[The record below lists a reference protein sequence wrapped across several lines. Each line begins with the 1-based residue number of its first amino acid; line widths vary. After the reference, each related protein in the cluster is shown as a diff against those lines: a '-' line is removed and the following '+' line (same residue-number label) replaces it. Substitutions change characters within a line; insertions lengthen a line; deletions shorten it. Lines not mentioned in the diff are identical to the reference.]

1 MVTNLGRAFSVLLS
15 VFLCVIPTDVIAAQD
30 TTIFS
35 GYGFRISTPGI
46 VDPFQKEIFFGVY
59 RDTLTSPI
67 GLMNVSF
74 GQKKTKIS
82 IDPDW
87 TFITFTET
95 LDKRI
100 YKIPF
105 TAPLGWYLTKLV
117 RLNYRKKLHEIA
129 MKGTSDKSRDS
140 RKGTRSIEVVGVEM
154 GKLGRASLR
163 VRGNVNISGKL
174 VFQDQELVRSS
185 INETQN
191 THIEFDQ
198 RQNLNIEG
206 KVGDRITVLMDQ
218 DSERDFDW
226 ENNIRISYQGEEDDI
241 IQKVEAGNIS
251 LSLPATQYV
260 TFSGQNKGLFGLK
273 GISKIGPIDIT
284 LSLIHI

>member
-1 MVTNLGRAFSVLLS
+1 MKP
-15 VFLCVIPTDVIAAQD
+15 IKDK
-30 TTIFS
+30 
-35 GYGFRISTPGI
+35 
-46 VDPFQKEIFFGVY
+46 QK
-59 RDTLTSPI
+59 
-67 GLMNVSF
+67 
-74 GQKKTKIS
+74 
-82 IDPDW
+82 
-87 TFITFTET
+87 
-95 LDKRI
+95 
-100 YKIPF
+100 
-105 TAPLGWYLTKLV
+105 
-117 RLNYRKKLHEIA
+117 
-129 MKGTSDKSRDS
+129 DS
-140 RKGTRSIEVVGVEM
+140 YRKGTRSLEVVGM
-154 GKLGRASLR
+154 DIGKFGRASLR

-174 VFQDQELVRSS
+174 VLQDQELVRSS

-260 TFSGQNKGLFGLK
+260 TFSGQKM
-273 GISKIGPIDIT
+273 
-284 LSLIHI
+284 